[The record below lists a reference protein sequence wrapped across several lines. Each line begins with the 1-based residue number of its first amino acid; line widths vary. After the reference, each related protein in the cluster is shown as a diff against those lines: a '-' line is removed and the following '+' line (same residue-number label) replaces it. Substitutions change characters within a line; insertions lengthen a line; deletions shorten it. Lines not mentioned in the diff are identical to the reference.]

1 MRPHPSRLRT
11 ARSLRRTA
19 IKHASVALLLAL
31 AATVAQA
38 ESDEPYPSR
47 PIRMIVPYAPGG
59 SSDNVARIVAERLG
73 PLLGQPV
80 IVDNRGGAAGTIGA
94 DVAQRS
100 KPDGYTLLQAPTAV
114 FAITPHIRKVPY
126 DPLNGFETV
135 ALLAKSFG
143 IVAVRKDLPVST
155 LPEFVALAK
164 KQPGKLSFG
173 SAGPGSITQLYGELL
188 KQGSGIDILHVPF
201 KGSADSLNAL
211 LGGQIDLIIDPVGVP
226 QSRAGGIK
234 AIAIAG
240 DRRLA
245 ELPDVPTAAE
255 SGINLDLPSWFGLFA
270 PKGTPPAVV
279 GKISDEV
286 AKVLREPET
295 EQKMMRLGLFAAY
308 ESPAAFA
315 KQLRRDDQLFAEL
328 IRKAG
333 IKE

>member
-1 MRPHPSRLRT
+1 MKRACAALFLALT
-11 ARSLRRTA
+11 T
-19 IKHASVALLLAL
+19 SVAH
-31 AATVAQA
+31 AQ
-38 ESDEPYPSR
+38 SDEAYPSW

-59 SSDNVARIVAERLG
+59 SSDNVARIVAERLA

-94 DVAQRS
+94 QAAQQS
-100 KPDGYTLLQAPTAV
+100 KPDGYTLLMAPTAV
-114 FAITPHIRKVPY
+114 FAITPHMRKVPY
-126 DPLNGFETV
+126 DPSNGFETV

-270 PKGTPPAVV
+270 PKGTPPAIV
-279 GKISDEV
+279 GKISGEV
-286 AKVLREPET
+286 AKLLREPET

-308 ESPAAFA
+308 ENPAAFA
-315 KQLRRDDQLFAEL
+315 KELRETDQLFAEL